1 MAQDEGRFGRISS
14 PRRCWVPPGLRPHV
28 AAQLVR
34 EYTYVYAAVA
44 PQLGLMTSL
53 VLPRADT
60 PMMQLFLDH
69 VSETFAEYFIVMQVD
84 QAGWHRSKALV
95 IPENIRL
102 ISQPAYS
109 PELNPVE
116 HLWEEL
122 REKYFPNR
130 LFASLDQLMEV
141 LCQGLSELSADKE
154 RLKSMMCFP
163 HFRIEL

>member
-1 MAQDEGRFGRISS
+1 M
-14 PRRCWVPPGLRPHV
+14 
-28 AAQLVR
+28 
-34 EYTYVYAAVA
+34 
-44 PQLGLMTSL
+44 
-53 VLPRADT
+53 
-60 PMMQLFLDH
+60 
-69 VSETFAEYFIVMQVD
+69 
-84 QAGWHRSKALV
+84 
-95 IPENIRL
+95 
-102 ISQPAYS
+102 
-109 PELNPVE
+109 E